1 VRKDVIEKLDQ
12 EIRKLEA
19 QTNKGN

>member
-12 EIRKLEA
+12 EIRKLEKQA
-19 QTNKGN
+19 DNGK